1 MNIKLYT
8 CIIIILIIFYISNY
22 LLRKKEH
29 FINIYQYIN
38 DKFDKNIKE
47 NNKDFTINRNFKKF
61 NDLYL
66 KNIYLSYQKKQK
78 CTDFYMFNYEHKLF
92 MKMNI
97 NVNQNNFDITD
108 MNNNKIGK
116 LIKRYHN
123 KYYIDLKKLYNYDY
137 IFSIKNNYNEIKIYN
152 DLEYNVFYLKKYDS
166 INKKYKLFLFDDEIG
181 YIKNYSNHFK
191 FFIKNKYLEKINLFS
206 YALAILIINNKN

>member
-8 CIIIILIIFYISNY
+8 CIILILIIFYISDY
-22 LLRKKEH
+22 ILKKNEH

-38 DKFDKNIKE
+38 DKFDKKIKE

-66 KNIYLSYQKKQK
+66 KNIYLSYHKKHK

-92 MKMNI
+92 MKVNI

-108 MNNNKIGK
+108 IDNNKIGN

-123 KYYIDLKKLYNYDY
+123 KYYIDLKKIYKHDY
-137 IFSIKNNYNEIKIYN
+137 VYTIKDNYNEIKIHN
-152 DLEYNVFYLKKYDS
+152 DFEYNVFYLKKYDS
-166 INKKYKLFLFDDEIG
+166 TNKKYKLFLFDDEIG
-181 YIKNYSNHFK
+181 YIKNDGSHFK